1 MRRFGLI
8 YWPARYAVWSL
19 ALIMLS
25 CQKKDKSALIWDARF
40 PVIGSQSSP
49 RPMDLNGDG
58 IQDLVMGAGK
68 NEFEASAYGIIAID
82 GANGEILWHHA
93 AEDQVFGS
101 ASFQDVNGDGTPDVF
116 IGGRGPYL
124 KGIDGRSGDLIWK
137 FDTLS
142 HQHHPVLRHGR
153 FNFTNSVWIP
163 DQNGDGLDEL
173 LICNGGNSKAA
184 PYETK
189 DRYPG
194 ILMVINPWNGDVLA
208 ADSMPD
214 GGETYLSPVVIPGNE
229 NEDYRIAFGTGGET
243 ISGSLYLANLKDLMK
258 NDLSKARKLVSESG
272 HGFIASP
279 VLVDLDRD
287 GILDIVAISH
297 SSSISAISGKTLDL
311 LWEQNIPHTE
321 CSNSFAV
328 GQFTDDDIP
337 DLFTFVSK
345 GVWPENTGS
354 VQVLIDGETGNVVR
368 QEELGCTGFSSPV
381 AYDLNRDG
389 IDEVLFSINDYD
401 CERAIDD
408 ESAFLIENKLLIM
421 DFASGELHTLDQ
433 SKGFKNIFST
443 PWIGDLDQD
452 GYLDL
457 VHCQYFSHTDILS
470 FLGMRVKRIDLPIK
484 VREAPVWGSLMGSEG
499 DGIYQK

>member
-1 MRRFGLI
+1 MRRIGLI
-8 YWPARYAVWSL
+8 HWTARYAFWSL

-25 CQKKDKSALIWDARF
+25 CQKKEKSALIWDARF

-49 RPMDLNGDG
+49 RSVDLNGDG
-58 IQDLVMGAGK
+58 TRDLVMGAGK
-68 NEFEASAYGIIAID
+68 NEFEDSAYGIIAID
-82 GANGEILWHHA
+82 GTSGELLWNHA
-93 AEDQVFGS
+93 SEDQVFGS
-101 ASFQDVNGDGTPDVF
+101 ASFQDVTGDATPDVF

-124 KGIDGRSGDLIWK
+124 KGIDGLSGELIWK
-137 FDTLS
+137 YDTLS
-142 HQHHPVLRHGR
+142 FQHHPILRHAR

-184 PYETK
+184 PYDTK
-189 DRYPG
+189 NRYPG
-194 ILMVINPWNGDVLA
+194 VLMVINPWDGEVLA

-214 GGETYLSPVVIPGNE
+214 GRETYLSPVVIPGNKK
-229 NEDYRIAFGTGGET
+229 EDHRIVFGTGGET
-243 ISGSLYLANLKDLMK
+243 ISGSLYLSNLKDLMK
-258 NDLSKARKLVSESG
+258 NDLSKAKKLVSESG

-279 VLVDLDRD
+279 ALADLDRD
-287 GILDIVAISH
+287 GYLDIVAISH
-297 SSSISAISGKTLDL
+297 NSSISAISGKTLDTI
-311 LWEQNIPHTE
+311 WEQGIPDTE

-337 DLFTFVSK
+337 DFFTFVSK

-354 VQVLIDGETGNVVR
+354 VQVLIDGASGKIVR

-381 AYDLNRDG
+381 AQDLNRDG
-389 IDEVLFSINDYD
+389 IDEVLFSINEYD
-401 CERAIDD
+401 CARAIDD
-408 ESAFLIENKLLIM
+408 ESAFLIENRLMLM
-421 DFASGELHTLDQ
+421 DFASGDLHTLDQ

-443 PWIGDLDQD
+443 PWIGDLDGD

-457 VHCQYFSHTDILS
+457 VHCQYFSQADILS

-484 VREAPVWGSLMGSEG
+484 VPEAPVWGSLMGSKG

>member
-1 MRRFGLI
+1 MKTIDLI
-8 YWPARYAVWSL
+8 HCTARYAFLSL
-19 ALIMLS
+19 ALVMLS
-25 CQKKDKSALIWDARF
+25 CHKKDKSALIWDANF

-49 RPMDLNGDG
+49 RSVDLNHDG
-58 IQDLVMGAGK
+58 IKDLVMGAGK
-68 NEFEASAYGIIAID
+68 NEFEESVYGILAID
-82 GANGEILWHHA
+82 GSNGEIIWHHA

-101 ASFQDVNGDGTPDVF
+101 ASFQDVTGDGTQDVF

-124 KGIDGRSGDLIWK
+124 KGIDGHTGELIWK
-137 FDTLS
+137 YDTLS
-142 HQHHPVLRHGR
+142 HQRHPVLWHAR

-194 ILMVINPWNGDVLA
+194 VLMVINPLDGKVLA

-214 GGETYLSPVVIPGNE
+214 GGETYLSPVLIPGNE
-229 NEDYRIAFGTGGET
+229 EEDDRIVFGTGGET
-243 ISGSLYLANLKDLMK
+243 ISGGLYLAQLKDLMR
-258 NDLSKARKLVSESG
+258 NDLSKAKKLVSESG

-279 VLVDLDRD
+279 ALVDLDLD
-287 GILDIVAISH
+287 GYLDIVAISH
-297 SSSISAISGKTLDL
+297 GSSISAISGKTLDI
-311 LWEQNIPHTE
+311 LWQQGIPDTE

-328 GQFTDDDIP
+328 GQFTDDEIP
-337 DLFTFVSK
+337 DFFTFVSK
-345 GVWPENTGS
+345 GIWPENTGS
-354 VQVLIDGETGNVVR
+354 VQVLIDGANGKIVR
-368 QEELGCTGFSSPV
+368 QEELGCIGFSSPV
-381 AYDLNRDG
+381 AYDLNKDG
-389 IDEVLFSINDYD
+389 IDEVLFSINTYD

-408 ESAFLIENKLLIM
+408 ESAFLIENKLMLM
-421 DFASGELHTLDQ
+421 DFASGDLHTLDQ

-484 VREAPVWGSLMGSEG
+484 VREAPLWGSLMGSNG